1 MDSGSRT
8 PQRGRGHGHTHRRG
22 GAWARLKHAVTPHSH
37 DAAEVVDGALEASRK
52 GMRALW
58 ISFAALLVT
67 AIGQAFLV
75 AFTGS
80 VALLGDTLHNFAD
93 AMTAVPLAIAFLL
106 ARHAATRRFTY
117 GLGRSEDLAGLVI
130 LAVIAA
136 SAAMAGWEAIRR
148 LIDPQQVD
156 HLGWLV
162 AAGLLGFA
170 GNELVARYRI
180 RVGREIGSAA
190 LVADGLH
197 ARTDGFTS
205 LAVLGSAGGAALGW
219 RWADPV
225 IGLLITAAIVAVL
238 WGSAKEVLGR
248 VLDAVDPELVGRAE
262 LALTSAP
269 GVRRVDGLRMRWIGH
284 TLHAEAELDVAPE
297 LSLAD
302 AHRIAHDAEHRLWH
316 ALPRLGGAVIHT
328 HPAGPQ
334 ATADH
339 DLVAHHRR

>member
-1 MDSGSRT
+1 M
-8 PQRGRGHGHTHRRG
+8 
-22 GAWARLKHAVTPHSH
+22 
-37 DAAEVVDGALEASRK
+37 
-52 GMRALW
+52 
-58 ISFAALLVT
+58 
-67 AIGQAFLV
+67 
-75 AFTGS
+75 
-80 VALLGDTLHNFAD
+80 
-93 AMTAVPLAIAFLL
+93 
-106 ARHAATRRFTY
+106 
-117 GLGRSEDLAGLVI
+117 
-130 LAVIAA
+130 IAA

-156 HLGWLV
+156 HLGWL
-162 AAGLLGFA
+162 AAAELLGFA

-225 IGLLITAAIVAVL
+225 IGLLITAAIVAVI

-262 LALTSAP
+262 LALASAP
-269 GVRRVDGLRMRWIGH
+269 GVRGVDGLRMRWIGH
-284 TLHAEAELDVAPE
+284 ALHTEAELDVAPE
-297 LSLAD
+297 LSLAY